1 MREGARCPGRWLGV
15 GAVPAVAAVGTDELA
30 VQPEHLHAADL
41 ALLARGLRRLGGL
54 LLLCLLFA
62 HRKKSIRAVY
72 GRVARLTPASSAGA
86 RIVSGCR
93 TDPEKIGDAGGAQRL
108 ERAVGEDFLG
118 LTERGG
124 ESPGENLQRREA
136 LLKLGDLDG

>member
-1 MREGARCPGRWLGV
+1 MQCSPNISMPQISHSSPEGCGV
-15 GAVPAVAAVGTDELA
+15 SGACSCCVCSSLTAK
-30 VQPEHLHAADL
+30 
-41 ALLARGLRRLGGL
+41 R
-54 LLLCLLFA
+54 
-62 HRKKSIRAVY
+62 VY
-72 GRVARLTPASSAGA
+72 GHGQYNGRVARLTPASSAGA

-93 TDPEKIGDAGGAQRL
+93 TDPEEIGDAGGAQRL
-108 ERAVGEDFLG
+108 ERAVGEDLLG